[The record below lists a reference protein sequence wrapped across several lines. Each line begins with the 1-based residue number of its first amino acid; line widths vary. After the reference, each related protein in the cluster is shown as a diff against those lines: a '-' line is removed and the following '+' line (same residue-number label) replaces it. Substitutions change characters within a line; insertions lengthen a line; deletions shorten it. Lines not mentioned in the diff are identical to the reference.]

1 MISKVHVFLLVLL
14 LFLSGFL
21 KCFQMMLLSLYLS
34 SFGLLIYDLVGLKMV
49 TLLSNLLFD
58 HKRLSL
64 LSVFNITN
72 L

>member
-1 MISKVHVFLLVLL
+1 
-14 LFLSGFL
+14 
-21 KCFQMMLLSLYLS
+21 MMLLSLYLS
-34 SFGLLIYDLVGLKMV
+34 RFGLLIYDLVGLKMV

-64 LSVFNITN
+64 LSFFNITN